1 MTLESD
7 HRQVRAVVSGC
18 VQGVWY
24 RAWTGE
30 EASDLGLNGW
40 VRNRRDGTVEA
51 VFAGTPDS
59 VEQMIALCH
68 DGPPLAKVTNVDVRD
83 DDSAIESG
91 FLQLPTA

>member
-1 MTLESD
+1 MNPDPD
-7 HRQVRAVVSGC
+7 HRQVRVVIAGR

-51 VFAGTPDS
+51 VFAGTTETIDR
-59 VEQMIALCH
+59 MIELCR
-68 DGPPLAKVTNVDVRD
+68 DGPPLAKVVAIDIND
-83 DDSAIESG
+83 DDSDIEPG